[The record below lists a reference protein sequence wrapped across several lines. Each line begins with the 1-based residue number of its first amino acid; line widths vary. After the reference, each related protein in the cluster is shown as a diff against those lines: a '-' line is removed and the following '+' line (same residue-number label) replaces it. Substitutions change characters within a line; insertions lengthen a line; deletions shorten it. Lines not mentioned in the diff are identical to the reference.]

1 MATTND
7 PNDPELHEKT
17 ESGQN
22 KKYLV
27 LSDVELAKG
36 FVRPFRSTYI
46 HTVCGVATTM
56 GQALSFTYARD
67 PRFYGST
74 FCAGC
79 KTHFPVEQFTWSD
92 NSGIVGS

>member
-1 MATTND
+1 MPTTDD

-27 LSDVELAKG
+27 LSDAELVEG
-36 FVRPFRSTYI
+36 FVRPLCSTYV

-56 GQALSFTYARD
+56 SFALSYTYARN
-67 PRFYGST
+67 PKFYGST
-74 FCAGC
+74 FCTGC
-79 KTHFPVEQFTWSD
+79 KTHFPVDQFKWND
-92 NSGIVGS
+92 DSGIVGS